1 LKYFEVNDRNSDGLM
16 GIEQTLV
23 FGKKKRTNLCLC
35 GWTPAVRMGVQ
46 MVGATGT
53 WVVVGMGFNDLI
65 FFWLNYKLH
74 PLSLVEVQFSPLS
87 FDHFNLVL

>member
-1 LKYFEVNDRNSDGLM
+1 MIENSDGLM

-53 WVVVGMGFNDLI
+53 WVVVGMAFNDLI
-65 FFWLNYKLH
+65 FF
-74 PLSLVEVQFSPLS
+74 
-87 FDHFNLVL
+87 